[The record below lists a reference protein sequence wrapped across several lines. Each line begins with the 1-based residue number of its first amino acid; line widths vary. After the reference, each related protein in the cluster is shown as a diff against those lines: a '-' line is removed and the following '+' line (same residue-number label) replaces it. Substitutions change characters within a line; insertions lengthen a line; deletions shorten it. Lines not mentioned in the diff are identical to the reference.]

1 MRRARR
7 ARRNAR
13 GERSVRRDRQQ
24 EMSAGASRHA
34 VGFIGIGKMGL
45 PMATRIA
52 AHGYPLQVYDTSKA
66 ALDAVCAVSGVQA
79 AMSLA
84 DIGRECE
91 VVILMLPDS
100 AVVKKV
106 LYGDN
111 DALAAHMK
119 QGSVVID
126 MSSSSPPVTRELGPR
141 LKAAGVDLID
151 APVSGGVKRAVDGS
165 LAVIVGGEPAVIA
178 RVKPLLL
185 TMGKSVIET
194 GMLGSGHAMKA
205 LNNYVSAAG
214 LLAACEALKVGADFG
229 IAPDK
234 IVAVLNASSGKNNST
249 ENKLMQFIVSG
260 EFNSGFSLGL
270 MKKDINIATDL
281 AQSVGA
287 QTLLGEVLLRSWAE
301 AETKLTGAADHTAIY
316 RMLEK

>member
-1 MRRARR
+1 M
-7 ARRNAR
+7 NP
-13 GERSVRRDRQQ
+13 GERKY
-24 EMSAGASRHA
+24 A

-52 AHGYPLQVYDTSKA
+52 THGYPVRAYDTSTA
-66 ALDAVCAVSGVQA
+66 ALKAICAVSGVQA
-79 AMSLA
+79 AKNMA

-100 AVVKKV
+100 AVVKQV
-106 LYGDN
+106 LFGDM
-111 DALAAHMK
+111 DGLAAQLK
-119 QGSVVID
+119 TGAVVID
-126 MSSSSPPVTRELGPR
+126 MSSSNPSVTRELGPR
-141 LKAAGVDLID
+141 LKSAGVNLID

-165 LAVIVGGEPAVIA
+165 LAIMAGGEPAVIA

-185 TMGKSVIET
+185 TMGKAIVET

-234 IVAVLNASSGKNNST
+234 IVAVLNASTGKNNST

-260 EFNSGFSLGL
+260 QFNSGFSLGL

-281 AQSVGA
+281 AKSVGA
-287 QTLLGEVLLRSWAE
+287 DTLLGEVLLKSWADAE
-301 AETKLTGAADHTAIY
+301 AKLTGAADHTEIY
-316 RMLEK
+316 RMLEPSAGGRKS

>member
-1 MRRARR
+1 M
-7 ARRNAR
+7 N
-13 GERSVRRDRQQ
+13 
-24 EMSAGASRHA
+24 SAEGKYP
-34 VGFIGIGKMGL
+34 VGFVGIGKMGL
-45 PMATRIA
+45 PMAARIA
-52 AHGYPLQVYDTSKA
+52 GQDYPVYAYDSSAA
-66 ALDAVCAVSGVQA
+66 ALKAICAVGGVQA
-79 AMSLA
+79 AKNLA

-106 LYGDN
+106 LYGEHDG
-111 DALAAHMK
+111 LAAK
-119 QGSVVID
+119 LKKGAVVID
-126 MSSSSPPVTRELGPR
+126 MSSSNPSVTRELGPR
-141 LKAAGVDLID
+141 LKAAGVDLVD

-165 LAVIVGGEPAVIA
+165 LAIMAGGDAAVIVK
-178 RVKPLLL
+178 VKPLLL
-185 TMGKSVIET
+185 TMGKAIIET

-234 IVAVLNASSGKNNST
+234 IVAVLNASTGKNNST

-260 EFNSGFSLGL
+260 SFNSGFSLGL

-281 AQSVGA
+281 AQSLGSD
-287 QTLLGEVLLRSWAE
+287 TLLGEVLLKSWADAE
-301 AETKLTGAADHTAIY
+301 AKLTGAADHTEIY
-316 RMLEK
+316 RMLKK

>member
-1 MRRARR
+1 MS
-7 ARRNAR
+7 
-13 GERSVRRDRQQ
+13 SV
-24 EMSAGASRHA
+24 EAKYA
-34 VGFIGIGKMGL
+34 VGFVGIGKMGL

-52 AHGYPLQVYDTSKA
+52 AQGYPLHAYDTSAA
-66 ALDAVCAVSGVQA
+66 ALKAIGAVSCVNA
-79 AMSLA
+79 SASLA
-84 DIGRECE
+84 DIGRACE

-100 AVVKKV
+100 AVVKNV
-106 LYGDN
+106 LYGEPGG
-111 DALAAHMK
+111 LAAHLK
-119 QGSVVID
+119 KGAVVID
-126 MSSSSPPVTRELGPR
+126 MSSSSPSVTRELGPR
-141 LKAAGVDLID
+141 LAQAGVDLID

-165 LAVIVGGEPAVIA
+165 LAIMAGGEASVIA

-185 TMGKSVIET
+185 SMGKSVIET

-234 IVAVLNASSGKNNST
+234 IVAVLNASTGKNNST
-249 ENKLMQFIVSG
+249 ENKLMQFIVPG
-260 EFNSGFSLGL
+260 AFNSGFSLGL

-287 QTLLGEVLLRSWAE
+287 QTLLGEVLLKSWAD
-301 AETKLTGAADHTAIY
+301 AEKKFSGAADHTEIY
-316 RMLEK
+316 RMLERGDAGK

>member
-1 MRRARR
+1 MST
-7 ARRNAR
+7 
-13 GERSVRRDRQQ
+13 GE
-24 EMSAGASRHA
+24 GKYA
-34 VGFIGIGKMGL
+34 VGFVGIGKMGV

-52 AHGYPLQVYDTSKA
+52 AAGYRLHAYDA
-66 ALDAVCAVSGVQA
+66 AQSALNAISAVGGVNVA
-79 AMSLA
+79 KSLA
-84 DIGRECE
+84 DVGRECA

-100 AVVKKV
+100 KVVRKV
-106 LYGDN
+106 LYGDA
-111 DALAAHMK
+111 DGLAAHLK
-119 QGSVVID
+119 KGAVVID
-126 MSSSSPPVTRELGPR
+126 MSSSEPAVTRELGAR

-165 LAVIVGGEPAVIA
+165 LAIIAGGEAQLIA

-194 GMLGSGHAMKA
+194 GVLGSGHAMKA

-260 EFNSGFSLGL
+260 QFNSGFSLGL

-281 AQSVGA
+281 AQSLGA
-287 QTLLGEVLLRSWAE
+287 QTLLGEVLLKSWAE
-301 AETKLTGAADHTAIY
+301 AEAKLSGAADHTEIY
-316 RMLEK
+316 RALERGEGGGRK

>member
-1 MRRARR
+1 MNSA
-7 ARRNAR
+7 
-13 GERSVRRDRQQ
+13 ERKYP
-24 EMSAGASRHA
+24 

-52 AHGYPLQVYDTSKA
+52 AHGYPVHAYDASPA
-66 ALDAVCAVSGVQA
+66 ALKAIASVRGVQA
-79 AMSLA
+79 AKDVA
-84 DIGRECE
+84 AIGRESE

-100 AVVKKV
+100 AAVKTV
-106 LYGDN
+106 LYGEHDG
-111 DALAAHMK
+111 LAAQLNK
-119 QGSVVID
+119 GAIVID

-141 LKAAGVDLID
+141 LQAAGVDLID

-165 LAVIVGGEPAVIA
+165 LAIMAGGEPAAIA

-185 TMGKSVIET
+185 TMGRAIIET

-214 LLAACEALKVGADFG
+214 LLAACEALKVGVDFG

-234 IVAVLNASSGKNNST
+234 IVAVLNASTGKNNST

-260 EFNSGFSLGL
+260 SFNSGFSLGL

-281 AQSVGA
+281 AKSLHSG
-287 QTLLGEVLLRSWAE
+287 TLLGEVLLNSWADAE
-301 AETKLTGAADHTAIY
+301 AKLTGAADHTEIY
-316 RMLEK
+316 RMLG

>member
-1 MRRARR
+1 MNSA
-7 ARRNAR
+7 
-13 GERSVRRDRQQ
+13 ERKYP
-24 EMSAGASRHA
+24 

-52 AHGYPLQVYDTSKA
+52 AHGYFVHAYDAAPA
-66 ALDAVCAVSGVQA
+66 ALKAIASVRGVQA
-79 AMSLA
+79 AKDLA
-84 DIGRECE
+84 GIGRESE

-100 AVVKKV
+100 TAVKTV
-106 LYGDN
+106 LYGEHDG
-111 DALAAHMK
+111 LAAQLK
-119 QGSVVID
+119 KGAIVID
-126 MSSSSPPVTRELGPR
+126 MSSSSPPVTSELGPR
-141 LKAAGVDLID
+141 LQAAGVDLID

-165 LAVIVGGEPAVIA
+165 LAIMAGGEPAAIA

-185 TMGKSVIET
+185 TMGRAIIET

-234 IVAVLNASSGKNNST
+234 IVAVLNASTGKNNST

-260 EFNSGFSLGL
+260 QFNSGFSLGL

-281 AQSVGA
+281 AKSVGA
-287 QTLLGEVLLRSWAE
+287 DTLLGEVLLKSWADAE
-301 AETKLTGAADHTAIY
+301 AKLTGAADHTEIY
-316 RMLEK
+316 RMLEPSAGGRKS